1 MGSIPAPHEQPG
13 RPRRREPAR
22 LVALGGGR
30 LGLALHTGARGR
42 DLAELARLI
51 EDALYVDQ
59 ARPEHGGTSVVLI
72 FQDQPPEI
80 SPPTPARGGSGVAA
94 AASAEATT
102 ITGGWVPDVGAAVGP
117 DRGIS
122 PHQLA
127 VWELLTAAPDGASG
141 ARLADAVTRLLP
153 PETVVVLAD
162 LLRDRRGQRDG
173 HDQWDRDD
181 RHDRRDRR
189 DGRGQFRD
197 RRA

>member
-1 MGSIPAPHEQPG
+1 MGSIPAPHDQPG
-13 RPRRREPAR
+13 WPRRREPAR

-42 DLAELARLI
+42 DLTELARLI
-51 EDALYVDQ
+51 DDALYVDH

-72 FQDQPPEI
+72 FQDQAPEV
-80 SPPTPARGGSGVAA
+80 SPPSPVHSRSGVAPT
-94 AASAEATT
+94 ASAEAAT
-102 ITGGWVPDVGAAVGP
+102 IPGGWVPDVGTAVGP

-141 ARLADAVTRLLP
+141 ARLVDAVTRLLP

-162 LLRDRRGQRDG
+162 LLRDRRDGRDG
-173 HDQWDRDD
+173 
-181 RHDRRDRR
+181 R
-189 DGRGQFRD
+189 DGRGECCD